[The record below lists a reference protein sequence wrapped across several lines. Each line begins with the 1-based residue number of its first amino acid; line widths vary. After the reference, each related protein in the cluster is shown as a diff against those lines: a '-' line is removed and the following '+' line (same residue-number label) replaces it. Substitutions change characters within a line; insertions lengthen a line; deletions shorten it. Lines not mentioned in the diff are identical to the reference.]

1 MFIIHVPVVY
11 TCTCTNTCTYHAFTT
26 TYCISYITSLFLLC
40 ASVFVFLFP
49 PSLSFLSPSSL
60 SLYFS
65 LLFCHLLSLSLILFS
80 LSMASALFLKRSK
93 RRVTSLLYPCDYSSA
108 YDNNHLLSGGA
119 DFSVRLWDLY
129 KGILLHTFA
138 VHGGVVSSI
147 VTCPPDINVSPALS
161 LSLIKT
167 YITLANTC
175 TCVFVVAPNTI
186 AH

>member
-1 MFIIHVPVVY
+1 M
-11 TCTCTNTCTYHAFTT
+11 
-26 TYCISYITSLFLLC
+26 FLLC

-60 SLYFS
+60 SIS
-65 LLFCHLLSLSLILFS
+65 LSSFVIYSLSL
-80 LSMASALFLKRSK
+80 LSSFLLAWPQHYFLRGHK

-138 VHGGVVSSI
+138 GHGGVVSSI

>member
-1 MFIIHVPVVY
+1 MHLQQHV
-11 TCTCTNTCTYHAFTT
+11 YH
-26 TYCISYITSLFLLC
+26 ISPLC
-40 ASVFVFLFP
+40 FFSVL
-49 PSLSFLSPSSL
+49 L
-60 SLYFS
+60 SLYFFFLPPSPFS
-65 LLFCHLLSLSLILFS
+65 LPPLSLSIS
-80 LSMASALFLKRSK
+80 LSSFVIYSLSLLSSFLLAWPQHYFLRGHK

>member
-1 MFIIHVPVVY
+1 MYKYMYIPCIYNNMYII
-11 TCTCTNTCTYHAFTT
+11 YHLFVSSLCFCL
-26 TYCISYITSLFLLC
+26 CISF
-40 ASVFVFLFP
+40 
-49 PSLSFLSPSSL
+49 PSLP
-60 SLYFS
+60 
-65 LLFCHLLSLSLILFS
+65 LLSLSLLS
-80 LSMASALFLKRSK
+80 LSLFLPPLLSFTLSLLSSFLLAWPQHYFLRGHK